1 MAEFEDK
8 HWWFVARRGLI
19 AQRLSQELALPPS
32 AQILEA
38 GCGTGGNLALL
49 SRFGQVSGFE
59 PDDDARRMAR
69 SKGDFDLRTGRL
81 PGSIPFEAGRFDLVV
96 ALDVLE
102 HLDDDRASLE
112 ALRNQ
117 LKPGGHLLVTVPAY
131 QFLWSRHDEIHHHKR
146 RYTKGR
152 LGAMMTASG
161 FDLARSTYFNTLLFP
176 AIVAVRLLKGVLG
189 REDADEAMPSA
200 RLNGIFRRVFEFEG
214 YILPFVSLPFGVS
227 LMALAQR
234 RD

>member
-1 MAEFEDK
+1 MAELEDK
-8 HWWFVARRGLI
+8 HWWFVARRELI
-19 AQRLSQELALPPS
+19 AQRLSQELDLPPS

-38 GCGTGGNLALL
+38 GCGTGGNLELL

-59 PDDDARRMAR
+59 PNDHARKMAH
-69 SKGDFDLRTGRL
+69 SKGDFELRTGRL
-81 PGSIPFEAGRFDLVV
+81 PGAIPFEAGRFDLVV

-112 ALRNQ
+112 ALRKK

-152 LGAMMTASG
+152 LAATITASG
-161 FDLARSTYFNTLLFP
+161 FELARSTYFNTLLFP
-176 AIVAVRLLKGVLG
+176 TIAAVRLLKGLLG
-189 REDADEAMPSA
+189 NEEADEAMPSA
-200 RLNGIFRRVFEFEG
+200 RLNGILRRIFESEG
-214 YILPFVSLPFGVS
+214 HILPFVSLPFGVS
-227 LMALAQR
+227 LMALAQK